1 MFLVEEPAYAKGRT
15 WYDWFIVKLKESSKS
30 RVLELQVKVW
40 QWRAIECFKDAE

>member
-15 WYDWFIVKLKESSKS
+15 RYDWFIVKLKESSKS